1 MGGITEG
8 VHDSGHIVRD
18 TIVELHHIAL
28 RDAEVLS
35 KSTITIYAY
44 TDAVLA
50 NMLETTATVATMT
63 TGDMSLTGNTVAH
76 LDVTYTRTYLGY
88 HAHILVT
95 DGHGSLDGLLAP
107 LVPLVDV
114 EVGTTDGGLLDLDKH
129 IVHTHFGH
137 GNLFHP
143 NALSGLLLN

>member
-76 LDVTYTRTYLGY
+76 LDVAYTRANLGY
-88 HAHILVT
+88 YAYILVT
-95 DGHGSLDGLLAP
+95 DGHRSLDGLLAP

-114 EVGTTDGGLLDLDKH
+114 QVGAADGGLLDLDEY
-129 IVHTHFGH
+129 IVYAYLWH
-137 GNLFHP
+137 GNVFHP
-143 NALSGLLLN
+143 NALTGLFLY